1 MMIRLA
7 DIILLKA
14 EALNETGQT
23 SSAITLINQIRSR
36 VNLPNTTAV
45 TQEEVREAILK
56 ERRLEL
62 AFEGERWYDLLRAGS
77 QYTINV
83 MNSQE
88 YNGTPLN
95 YGVTEQKLIFPIPQK
110 ERNLNRNLEQNPGY

>member
-1 MMIRLA
+1 M
-7 DIILLKA
+7 
-14 EALNETGQT
+14 
-23 SSAITLINQIRSR
+23 
-36 VNLPNTTAV
+36 
-45 TQEEVREAILK
+45 REAILK